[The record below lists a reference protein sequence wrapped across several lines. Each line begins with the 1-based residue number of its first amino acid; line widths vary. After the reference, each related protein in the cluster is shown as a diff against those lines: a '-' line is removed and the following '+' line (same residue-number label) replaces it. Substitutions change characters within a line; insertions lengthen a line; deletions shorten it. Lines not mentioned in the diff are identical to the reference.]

1 MTIRFLRNK
10 VVEVRPLSDGS
21 LAVSWRLTDD
31 LLKAEVNLTVQP
43 PDLEI
48 VQAEARLD
56 RLVPRSWSTASD
68 LIKKIE
74 GVRVGAG
81 LRKIV
86 QGLLG
91 GPNGCMVLV
100 NAVLESANAVILHFT
115 RPVIQEGE
123 NLEGDEKLANLREM
137 IKNNPRLVR
146 SCVAFQD
153 DSPIMQGLQGDK
165 NDHV

>member
-10 VVEVRPLSDGS
+10 VVEVAPQPDGS

-48 VQAEARLD
+48 TSAAAVLG
-56 RLVPRSWSTASD
+56 RLVPRAWSAAPE

-74 GVRVGAG
+74 GVRIGSG

-86 QGLLG
+86 KGLLDV
-91 GPNGCMVLV
+91 PQGCPILAQ
-100 NAVLESANAVILHFT
+100 AVLESSNAVILHFT
-115 RPVIQEGE
+115 RPGLQAGE
-123 NLEGDEKLANLREM
+123 RLADEEHLNFLREM
-137 IKNNPRLVR
+137 IRNNPRLVR

-153 DSPIMQGLQGDK
+153 DSPIMQGL
-165 NDHV
+165 

>member
-10 VVEVRPLSDGS
+10 VVEVSPLSDGS

-48 VQAEARLD
+48 VKAEARLD
-56 RLVPRSWSTASD
+56 RLVPRRWSTASD

-115 RPVIQEGE
+115 RPVIQVGE
-123 NLEGDEKLANLREM
+123 NLEGDDKLANLREM

-153 DSPIMQGLQGDK
+153 DSPIMQDLEGDK

>member
-10 VVEVRPLSDGS
+10 VVEVSPQSDGNI
-21 LAVSWRLTDD
+21 AVSWRQTDD
-31 LLKAEVNLTVQP
+31 LLKAGVNIIVQP

-48 VQAEARLD
+48 VEATADLN
-56 RLVPRSWSTASD
+56 RLVPGPWSNAGE

-91 GPNGCMVLV
+91 GPQGCSLLV
-100 NAVLESANAVILHFT
+100 HAVLESANAVILHFT
-115 RPVIQEGE
+115 RPVLQVSEK
-123 NLEGDEKLANLREM
+123 LEGDEMLASLKEM
-137 IKNNPRLVR
+137 VKNNPRLVR

-153 DSPIMQGLQGDK
+153 ESPIMQGIGPEDR
-165 NDHV
+165 

>member
-1 MTIRFLRNK
+1 MTLRFLRNK
-10 VVEVRPLSDGS
+10 VVEVTPLPDGS

-48 VQAEARLD
+48 VQAEVGLD
-56 RLVPRSWSTASD
+56 RLVPRAWSTAPQ

-86 QGLLG
+86 LGLLG
-91 GPNGCMVLV
+91 GPNGCSVLV
-100 NAVLESANAVILHFT
+100 DAVLESANAVILHFT
-115 RPVIQEGE
+115 RPVLQLGE
-123 NLEGDEKLANLREM
+123 CLAGDEKMAQSKRNDQKQSQTGSKLRVFSGRQ
-137 IKNNPRLVR
+137 PYH
-146 SCVAFQD
+146 A
-153 DSPIMQGLQGDK
+153 GT
-165 NDHV
+165 

>member
-10 VVEVRPLSDGS
+10 VVEVSPHADGS
-21 LAVSWRLTDD
+21 IAVSWRQTDD
-31 LLKAEVNLTVQP
+31 LLKAKVNITVQL

-48 VQAEARLD
+48 VEASAELN
-56 RLVPRSWSTASD
+56 RLVPQAWSNAAE

-91 GPNGCMVLV
+91 GPQGCPVLEH
-100 NAVLESANAVILHFT
+100 AVLESANAVILHFT
-115 RPVIQEGE
+115 RPVF
-123 NLEGDEKLANLREM
+123 R
-137 IKNNPRLVR
+137 PRNTSKVLK
-146 SCVAFQD
+146 C
-153 DSPIMQGLQGDK
+153 SPT
-165 NDHV
+165 

>member
-10 VVEVRPLSDGS
+10 VVEVSQQTDGS
-21 LAVSWRLTDD
+21 IAVSWRQTDD
-31 LLKAEVNLTVQP
+31 LLKAEVHMTVQP

-48 VQAEARLD
+48 VEASAELN
-56 RLVPRSWSTASD
+56 RLVPGTWSNAGE
-68 LIKKIE
+68 LIKKVE

-91 GPNGCMVLV
+91 GPQGCSLLEH
-100 NAVLESANAVILHFT
+100 AVLESANAVILHFT
-115 RPVIQEGE
+115 RPVLQVSEK
-123 NLEGDEKLANLREM
+123 LEGDELLANLKEM
-137 IKNNPRLVR
+137 VRNNPRLVR

-153 DSPIMQGLQGDK
+153 ESPIMKEVNSDP
-165 NDHV
+165 

>member
-10 VVEVRPLSDGS
+10 VVEVKPQTDGS
-21 LAVSWRLTDD
+21 IAVSWRLTDD
-31 LLKAEVNLTVQP
+31 LLRAEINITVQP

-48 VQAEARLD
+48 VDATAELD
-56 RLVPRSWSTASD
+56 RLAPNAWSNAGE

-86 QGLLG
+86 TGLLG
-91 GPNGCMVLV
+91 GPQGCPLLV
-100 NAVLESANAVILHFT
+100 YAVLESANAVILHFT
-115 RPVIQEGE
+115 RPFLQVSEK
-123 NLEGDEKLANLREM
+123 LEGDEMLASLKEM
-137 IKNNPRLVR
+137 VKNNPRLVR

-153 DSPIMQGLQGDK
+153 ESPIMQGIGPD
-165 NDHV
+165 DR

>member
-10 VVEVRPLSDGS
+10 VVEVNPRPDGS

-31 LLKAEVNLTVQP
+31 LLKAEVNLKVQP

-48 VQAEARLD
+48 VAAEARLE
-56 RLVPRSWSTASD
+56 RLVPRAWSTAPE

-74 GVRVGAG
+74 GVRIGAG

-86 QGLLG
+86 HGMLG
-91 GPNGCMVLV
+91 GSNGCSVLV
-100 NAVLESANAVILHFT
+100 HAVLESANAIILRFT
-115 RPVIQEGE
+115 RPVVQVGVRLEGE
-123 NLEGDEKLANLREM
+123 EELANLREM
-137 IKNNPRLVR
+137 VKSNPRLVR

-153 DSPIMQGLQGDK
+153 DSPIMQGLNRGS
-165 NDHV
+165 

>member
-10 VVEVRPLSDGS
+10 VVEVTPLSDGS

-31 LLKAEVNLTVQP
+31 LLKAEVNLRVQP

-48 VQAEARLD
+48 VQAEAGLD
-56 RLVPRSWSTASD
+56 RLVPRAWSTAPE

-91 GPNGCMVLV
+91 GPNGCSVLV
-100 NAVLESANAVILHFT
+100 HAVLESANAVILHFT
-115 RPVIQEGE
+115 RPVIQVGESLEGE
-123 NLEGDEKLANLREM
+123 AKLANLREM

-153 DSPIMQGLQGDK
+153 DSPIMHGLGDK
-165 NDHV
+165 SDHI

>member
-10 VVEVRPLSDGS
+10 VVEVTPLPDGS
-21 LAVSWRLTDD
+21 LAISWRLTDD

-48 VQAEARLD
+48 VQAEAGLD
-56 RLVPRSWSTASD
+56 RLVPRAWSTAPQ

-86 QGLLG
+86 RGLLG
-91 GPNGCMVLV
+91 GPNGCSVLV
-100 NAVLESANAVILHFT
+100 DAVLESANAVILHFT
-115 RPVIQEGE
+115 RPVLQVGE
-123 NLEGDEKLANLREM
+123 CLEGDEKMANLREM
-137 IKNNPRLVR
+137 IKNNPRLIR
-146 SCVAFQD
+146 SCVSFQD
-153 DSPIMQGLQGDK
+153 DSPIMQGLGDK

>member
-10 VVEVRPLSDGS
+10 VVEVNPLPDGGI
-21 LAVSWRLTDD
+21 AVSWRLTDD
-31 LLKAEVNLTVQP
+31 LLKAEVNLKVQP

-48 VQAEARLD
+48 VQADAGLD
-56 RLVPRSWSTASD
+56 RIVPRAWSTAPQ

-91 GPNGCMVLV
+91 GSNGCPVLV
-100 NAVLESANAVILHFT
+100 HAVLESANAVILHYT
-115 RPVIQEGE
+115 RPVIQVGESLEGE
-123 NLEGDEKLANLREM
+123 EKLANLREM

-153 DSPIMQGLQGDK
+153 DSPIMQSIDRGL
-165 NDHV
+165 

>member
-10 VVEVRPLSDGS
+10 VVEVTPLFDGS

-31 LLKAEVNLTVQP
+31 LLKAEVNLRIQP

-48 VQAEARLD
+48 VQAEAGLD
-56 RLVPRSWSTASD
+56 RLVPRAWSAAPE

-81 LRKIV
+81 LRKIA

-91 GPNGCMVLV
+91 GPNGCSVLV
-100 NAVLESANAVILHFT
+100 HAVLESANAAILHFT
-115 RPVIQEGE
+115 RPVIQVGE
-123 NLEGDEKLANLREM
+123 SLEGDAKLADLREM

-153 DSPIMQGLQGDK
+153 DSPIMQELD
-165 NDHV
+165 